1 VLTAVDINHHANI
14 MSAMLRTQRR
24 QATVDKIAAWIV
36 GGRFGPGDTLPI
48 EPAIGEELAP
58 VFSAL
63 LRVSFR
69 LSVRSLAGARASLP
83 AHRRLLNAIIAR
95 EPGMAEAATSALI
108 ESARADIEGRIGSG
122 PLTAAEVHA

>member
-1 VLTAVDINHHANI
+1 
-14 MSAMLRTQRR
+14 MSAMLRTQRP

-83 AHRRLLNAIIAR
+83 AHRRLLNAIVAR
-95 EPGMAEAATSALI
+95 EPGMTEAATSALI
-108 ESARADIEGRIGSG
+108 ESAQVDIEGRIAGD
-122 PLTAAEVHA
+122 PLIAAELPS